1 MVRALNDSI
10 PKTIGFFLIKQSQ
23 DSLQM
28 LLYNEIATK
37 QSIIDSLGEARE
49 VQLEREKLHKNIDV
63 LKKSIRRIKNDPSVS
78 DYIKELDDY

>member
-1 MVRALNDSI
+1 
-10 PKTIGFFLIKQSQ
+10 
-23 DSLQM
+23 M